1 VSWTIP
7 QQQESQ
13 NAPAHLQER
22 LFEQVRTLS
31 GVDVGPSRISV
42 PGARGFTLREGSDD
56 EQAFLVPQV
65 GEFAHLH
72 PAHDGSLHL
81 VLPTDLAAEVS
92 TKGWG
97 RPHMWAG
104 TRLSPGF
111 MMVYGPRDEDELAT
125 VLGIVTASHAYAT
138 GALVPAA
145 R

>member
-13 NAPAHLQER
+13 NAPADLQER
-22 LFEQVRTLS
+22 LYEQVRNLP
-31 GVDVGPSRISV
+31 GVEVGPSRISV
-42 PGARGFTLREGSDD
+42 PGARGFTLRAGSED
-56 EQAFLVPQV
+56 EQAYLVPQV

-72 PAHDGSLHL
+72 PSYDGSLHL
-81 VLPTDLAAEVS
+81 VLPADLAADVS

-125 VLGIVTASHAYAT
+125 VLGIVTASHAFAT
-138 GALVPAA
+138 GA
-145 R
+145 